1 MVKFSDTTSYHQGD
15 KARVP
20 REFTAKIGK
29 ISLVVHRHID
39 YGPETW
45 LLTTKP
51 GILPMTVLQ
60 SKLMATAIREAYQ
73 IFLKW
78 YDSLSAAILE
88 EADIELK

>member
-1 MVKFSDTTSYHQGD
+1 MVKFSDTTSYSQGD
-15 KARVP
+15 KTRVP

-51 GILPMTVLQ
+51 GIIPTTVLQ
-60 SKLMATAIREAYQ
+60 SKFILGATKEAYQ